1 MNFLPCP
8 ECGYSEEGMGTSAD
22 MFRRLRVFC
31 PKCGFAVTDLGNFEY
46 ESPADVWNEFVKAK
60 IQIVNAAEDSE
71 E

>member
-8 ECGYSEEGMGTSAD
+8 ECGYSEEEMGTSAD

>member
-1 MNFLPCP
+1 MKFLPCP
-8 ECGYSEEGMGTSAD
+8 ECGYSEEGMRTSAD

-46 ESPADVWNEFVKAK
+46 ESPADMWNEFVRAKAR
-60 IQIVNAAEDSE
+60 IINAAEDSE